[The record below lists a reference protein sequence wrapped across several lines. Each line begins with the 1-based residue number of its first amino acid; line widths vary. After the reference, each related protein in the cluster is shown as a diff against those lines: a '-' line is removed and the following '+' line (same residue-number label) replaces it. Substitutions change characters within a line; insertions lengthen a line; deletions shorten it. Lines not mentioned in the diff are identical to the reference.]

1 MHTNRVH
8 LSEIRALFLQSQGR
22 GDLFPPLIAR
32 LNLQLALSIISKER
46 GLCKPKQ
53 FCCFFPKYDS
63 RFLTIDTDLSMKHKQ
78 DIRLHHEIQSPMTAL
93 IRKCG
98 SSFFPLFQ
106 FLQKS

>member
-1 MHTNRVH
+1 MHTNRAH

-53 FCCFFPKYDS
+53 FCVSFQN
-63 RFLTIDTDLSMKHKQ
+63 TIV
-78 DIRLHHEIQSPMTAL
+78 
-93 IRKCG
+93 G
-98 SSFFPLFQ
+98 
-106 FLQKS
+106 FLQLILI